1 MDRSWIYNS
10 EPFSPA
16 FFCGVQQ
23 FMEHVRARFSADEKI
38 KCPCRK
44 CLNHIDKSLD
54 DVHEDIELN
63 GMSRCYTRWVYHGE
77 EETDVGQDEDGE
89 LVVVPEDMSWD
100 GNDQAPLDEEG
111 QAEDVLDD
119 GARGVQGLIQDLCD
133 AASHGFGG
141 NLYKEIME
149 EAKRELY
156 PGCTKESRLSFI
168 IKLLHIKVYNQI
180 TTSGFDA
187 MLELLSSSLK
197 NVPGL
202 PKSYKEMKALLQKL
216 GFGYVAIHVCK
227 YDCALF

>member
-16 FFCGVQQ
+16 FLCGVQQ

-100 GNDQAPLDEEG
+100 GNDQKICHGMEMPPPLRAAKTPPAAVWEWGILGNDSKSSP
-111 QAEDVLDD
+111 VHLLLL
-119 GARGVQGLIQDLCD
+119 GV
-133 AASHGFGG
+133 
-141 NLYKEIME
+141 Y
-149 EAKRELY
+149 
-156 PGCTKESRLSFI
+156 
-168 IKLLHIKVYNQI
+168 
-180 TTSGFDA
+180 
-187 MLELLSSSLK
+187 
-197 NVPGL
+197 
-202 PKSYKEMKALLQKL
+202 
-216 GFGYVAIHVCK
+216 
-227 YDCALF
+227 

>member
-16 FFCGVQQ
+16 FLCGVQQ

-38 KCPCRK
+38 KCPCQK
-44 CLNHIDKSLD
+44 FLNHIDKSLA

-119 GARGVQGLIQDLCD
+119 GARGV
-133 AASHGFGG
+133 
-141 NLYKEIME
+141 
-149 EAKRELY
+149 
-156 PGCTKESRLSFI
+156 
-168 IKLLHIKVYNQI
+168 
-180 TTSGFDA
+180 
-187 MLELLSSSLK
+187 
-197 NVPGL
+197 
-202 PKSYKEMKALLQKL
+202 
-216 GFGYVAIHVCK
+216 
-227 YDCALF
+227 